1 MRIKPPTAVHF
12 IMLRSTYLPKISYK
26 ILFSCSCNPWAVR
39 HEEGTIFLSTIIIAC
54 PFIWIQYYNMPI
66 IFFTNRTSVLEKED
80 WKNVVD
86 VFTNA
91 KQVVTSVQDV
101 ARKLVDYAKFRS
113 QAELSGK
120 TCLFTS
126 LFFLNLGMFLNSWMI
141 KKCV

>member
-1 MRIKPPTAVHF
+1 
-12 IMLRSTYLPKISYK
+12 
-26 ILFSCSCNPWAVR
+26 
-39 HEEGTIFLSTIIIAC
+39 
-54 PFIWIQYYNMPI
+54 MPI